1 MLALAAVTGLI
12 TDAEP
17 EGPAALEN
25 ASKPMTEI
33 PDARPVT
40 NPTTVK
46 KYLFVFILLLLF
58 PGSSLFSQVD
68 PLNTPIRL
76 WSEIKKTN
84 NDSLKIEKLFDLA
97 FFYFD
102 LIGDDQLADSV
113 SRLGIQIAEVSH
125 RPELLLISYNRYIS
139 SNNLSKYNKNAL
151 DCALKAEQVS
161 GTNNPDIA
169 LRNTENL
176 VSVYLS
182 GYDYDK
188 ALEYSYK
195 SLSISTATEN
205 TIWKAQSYLEI
216 GKSLD
221 GKNQKIEAFRNYLT
235 AAALAERIQN
245 SDLLIKCYSE
255 LSQFYNMNKLY
266 NKATLYKL
274 MQSDLLKR
282 ILPVDSVALMW
293 TKYDLQAIDL
303 NSNNNQMNERIMQ
316 EILDFTRRKK
326 HDRMLKYEIALIR
339 SHLIE
344 ADKIRQLHDLYYK
357 QFPAELKKL
366 ASGNPGLFNRLKA
379 FFCEEEN
386 MPDSAIYY
394 FNHAETILQSDPN
407 KILQSNFYNRFGQFL
422 MRHGLKDQAIEKFS
436 KSYELA
442 KAASYFDY
450 MLVASKQLESSY
462 VQNSDYKNAY
472 KYAVLN
478 KVLSDS
484 LNNMSKNDQ
493 LLIMEIDHETR
504 LRDQTTELEK
514 QLTLRRHYLQ
524 YTAITIIMIG
534 VFIVLLMLGSL
545 KVPEWIIKML
555 GFFSFI
561 FLFEF
566 IILISDNKINVITH
580 EEPWKI
586 ILIKIFLIAIL
597 LPMHHWI
604 ERRVIAFLLNP
615 RLINIS
621 QIPLRSRLRKH
632 LAGLH
637 RK

>member
-1 MLALAAVTGLI
+1 M
-12 TDAEP
+12 
-17 EGPAALEN
+17 
-25 ASKPMTEI
+25 
-33 PDARPVT
+33 
-40 NPTTVK
+40 
-46 KYLFVFILLLLF
+46 F